1 MDKDVVIIGGGIG
14 GLFTGALLAKEG
26 YKVTVLERSVRA
38 GGGLQSFT
46 RNGVA
51 FDAGMH
57 VVGGLQPG
65 GSLDRICRYLGIR
78 DRIHVRPV
86 DADCMD
92 ELYCHEDG
100 RRYRIPG
107 GREAFTR
114 YFQEQFPEERLG
126 IQQYMDALYALTD
139 QVGFFHLRLGSQ
151 GQTTYGGEF
160 YEPSNELVS
169 RYIRNPKLRG
179 LLGYMSCLCGGSVGH
194 TPAYVFSL
202 INSLYIN
209 GHYRFEGPA
218 VQLADVLVDLIESS
232 GGQVIANAEVS
243 RVKADGKSV
252 AAVITAD
259 GHEFRARHYISDVH
273 PQVLMRI
280 ADNELFTKA
289 FRARVETAPNNY
301 SAYCLYLVF
310 KPDSFPYINHPCYY
324 TDDYESLW
332 RYGQYDGEEWPQ
344 SFAYF
349 TPCSVDQGPYARG
362 LQIIQFMPFEVC
374 KAWENTSSSA
384 RGDDYLAWKK
394 RHTERIIDKLER
406 CSPGIRDAVAHVYDA
421 SPLTVRDYGNEPDG
435 SLYGLLKDAADPYA
449 GYVPVRTK
457 ADNLFLTGQNVYL
470 HGCCGVPLTAVMT
483 AEAVIGEKD
492 CLVRRMPNPE

>member
-1 MDKDVVIIGGGIG
+1 MLGGFSQLATGREGRAVVRRAFLDSLPVLMGYTSMGFVAGV
-14 GLFTGALLAKEG
+14 LLAAKASLDHP
-26 YKVTVLERSVRA
+26 VLWAALTSASCISGTFNFAIVQPVAERAPLWSVA
-38 GGGLQSFT
+38 L
-46 RNGVA
+46 
-51 FDAGMH
+51 M
-57 VVGGLQPG
+57 VVGINFRYVFYGFAMLGRWQGVSPLKKAFLVHTLADENFALEA
-65 GSLDRICRYLGIR
+65 SCRYR
-78 DRIHVRPV
+78 
-86 DADCMD
+86 
-92 ELYCHEDG
+92 
-100 RRYRIPG
+100 

-114 YFQEQFPEERLG
+114 YFQEQFPEESLG

-218 VQLADVLVDLIESS
+218 VQLADVLVDLIESG

-259 GHEFRARHYISDVH
+259 GREFRARHYVSDVH

-301 SAYCLYLVF
+301 SAYCLYVVF

-324 TDDYESLW
+324 TDD
-332 RYGQYDGEEWPQ
+332 
-344 SFAYF
+344 
-349 TPCSVDQGPYARG
+349 
-362 LQIIQFMPFEVC
+362 
-374 KAWENTSSSA
+374 
-384 RGDDYLAWKK
+384 
-394 RHTERIIDKLER
+394 
-406 CSPGIRDAVAHVYDA
+406 
-421 SPLTVRDYGNEPDG
+421 
-435 SLYGLLKDAADPYA
+435 
-449 GYVPVRTK
+449 
-457 ADNLFLTGQNVYL
+457 
-470 HGCCGVPLTAVMT
+470 
-483 AEAVIGEKD
+483 
-492 CLVRRMPNPE
+492 